1 MKYKFAQKAMVA
13 IACSVAVCCAVHA
26 QESSKL
32 VVKIGFVGALGKL
45 RQGDLSF
52 GARDGAQ
59 LAVDE
64 ANQRNIQIGGRA
76 VEFELLVMDDQ
87 SDVNFARLAAHALV
101 AAGVV
106 GVIGHDTTDTSMAAA
121 PIYNA
126 AGLPLISPLSTG
138 WQFTQAGYRNV
149 FQLLGRS
156 DITAIYLA
164 QLSLQ
169 TIKAKR
175 IAVVDNG
182 LVLGVGLMNAYL
194 RQLKQDGGRVLF
206 SESISSKTSD
216 FNAVLSRVQQENADL
231 LFFTGTGAQAAA
243 FSQNFQRLGV
253 ATTLLIT
260 GGAVNV
266 EFPRVGPHPEGAYL
280 LLQGLPVDTRPAYA
294 QFEKNYRKKFSSPL
308 TAYTMFSYDAVG
320 MLIEAL
326 RSKNSLSPQ
335 MAVETLHDMQ
345 YKGISGPVSFRA
357 DGSQNDPPYSLYK
370 AVERKWVLV
379 KTYGG

>member
-1 MKYKFAQKAMVA
+1 MSYKFVRKAIVA
-13 IACSVAVCCAVHA
+13 VTCAVAVCCPAHA
-26 QESSKL
+26 EESGKL
-32 VVKIGFVGALGKL
+32 VVKIGFVGALGTL
-45 RQGDLSF
+45 RQGNLSF

-64 ANQRNIQIGGRA
+64 ANQRNIRIGGRA

-106 GVIGHDTTDTSMAAA
+106 GVIGHNTTDTSMAAA
-121 PIYNA
+121 PIYHA
-126 AGLPLISPLSTG
+126 AGLPLISPMSTG
-138 WQFTQAGYRNV
+138 RQLTQAGYRNV
-149 FQLLGRS
+149 FQLLGHS

-175 IAVVDNG
+175 IAIVDNG
-182 LVLGVGLMNAYL
+182 LALGIGLRNAYL
-194 RQLKQDGGRVLF
+194 RQLKQDGGKVLF

-216 FNAVLSRVQQENADL
+216 FNAVLSCVQREKADL
-231 LFFTGTGAQAAA
+231 LFFTGTGAQAVAL
-243 FSQNFQRLGV
+243 SQNVQRLGV
-253 ATTLLIT
+253 ATPLLIT

-266 EFPRVGPHPEGAYL
+266 EFPRVGPYPEGAYL
-280 LLQGLPVDTRPAYA
+280 LLHGLPVETRPGYA
-294 QFEKNYRKKFSSPL
+294 QFEKNYRKKSSSPL
-308 TAYTMFSYDAVG
+308 TAYAMFSYDAVG

-326 RSKNSLSPQ
+326 GSKDSLYPQ
-335 MAVETLHDMQ
+335 MAVETLHNMQ
-345 YKGISGPVSFRA
+345 YKGVSGLVSFRA
-357 DGSQNDPPYSLYK
+357 DGSQNDPPYSFYK
-370 AVERKWVLV
+370 AVERNWVLI